1 MTSFPSALR
10 SVFKSRGAPDASRIQ
25 SIQIPWPIFKFS
37 APQQV
42 DIPVAELTNM
52 VEGEIIPRL
61 FKAHSQ
67 AAVPL
72 LEPEKPLAPESAR
85 GFVRTILS
93 RNPDT
98 LTAIVDTMRAECMS
112 DDMIYA
118 DLLAPAALLLIDLW
132 QDDEVSYTEVT
143 IGLGRL
149 QQLVRSL
156 SGSTPYNGESDPM
169 SRSALF
175 APCPGEQQTFGFFMI
190 EELFRW
196 SGWRT
201 WIETSATRDELA
213 ANVRCRWFDMFCVSV
228 SRSDNFEDVDAM
240 IKSVR
245 RASRN
250 RDLFVLVNG
259 RPFIERPDTVAAV
272 GADAFA
278 TCGAEAL
285 HVVDKA
291 LRSVAAA

>member
-10 SVFKSRGAPDASRIQ
+10 SVFRSRGSPEVSRIQ
-25 SIQIPWPIFKFS
+25 NIPIPWPIFKFA
-37 APQQV
+37 APHQV
-42 DIPVAELTNM
+42 DIPVAELTSM

-61 FKAHSQ
+61 FQSHSQ
-67 AAVPL
+67 AVARPYR
-72 LEPEKPLAPESAR
+72 PDKPLGMESAK
-85 GFVRTILS
+85 GFVQTILS
-93 RNPDT
+93 KNPDT
-98 LTAIVDTMRAECMS
+98 LTAIVATMRAERMS
-112 DDMIYA
+112 DDTIYA
-118 DLLAPAALLLIDLW
+118 DLLAPAARLLIELW
-132 QDDEVSYTEVT
+132 QDDDVSYTEVT

-156 SGSTPYNGESDPM
+156 AGSTPYNGESDPM

-201 WIETSATRDELA
+201 WIETSSTKDELV
-213 ANVRCRWFDMFCVSV
+213 ANVRCHWFDMLCLGV
-228 SRSDNFEDVDAM
+228 SRSGNFEDVDAT

-250 RDLFVLVNG
+250 RDIFVLVNG
-259 RPFIERPDTVAAV
+259 RPFIERPETLAAV

-278 TCGAEAL
+278 SCGAEAL

-291 LRSVAAA
+291 LRSVAAE